1 MQNYNILKILIVK
14 SSTLAEPNYPIIQFI
29 FISILNNW
37 IIIQ

>member
-14 SSTLAEPNYPIIQFI
+14 SSTLSEQNDPIIQFI